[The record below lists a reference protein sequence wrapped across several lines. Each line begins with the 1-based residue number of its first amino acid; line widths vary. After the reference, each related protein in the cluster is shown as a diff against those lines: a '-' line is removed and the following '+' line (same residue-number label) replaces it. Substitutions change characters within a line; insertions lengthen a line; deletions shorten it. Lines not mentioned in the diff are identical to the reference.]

1 MKKVIIFGSTGSIGL
16 NTTRVLKNLKDYKI
30 VGLATYSNYRLLS
43 QQINEFRPEYAVL
56 VEKKYYSELK
66 NSFVQKRIFFG
77 EQGLCEMIERTKA
90 DILVAAFSSAIG
102 IYAILKAIKKG
113 LRICLATKEVLV
125 SFGEIVMKEVKKNN
139 AELIPVDSEHSA
151 IYQCIEGRK
160 STEIDKIILTASGG
174 PFLNKSI
181 KNVRKSDVLNH
192 PVWNMGKK
200 ITVDSATMMNKAL
213 EIIEAHHLFGVPPEK
228 IKVVIHPEAFC
239 HSLVQFIDGTL
250 IGQFSKP
257 DMKLPI
263 QYALT
268 TPERMPS
275 LVKSIELDKI
285 KKLHFLTPDYKKFPG
300 LKFAYEALMIGK
312 SMPAVLNGA
321 NEAAVRAFLDDRLKF
336 QEIPAVIKRTMS
348 AHKPVSGGIE
358 EYRQAEI
365 WAKEFV
371 LSEIKKREAKCF

>member
-16 NTTRVLKNLKDYKI
+16 NTTKVLKNLKGYKV
-30 VGLATYSNYRLLS
+30 VGLATYSNYKLLS
-43 QQINEFRPEYAVL
+43 RQINEFSPGCSVL

-66 NSFVQKRIFFG
+66 NSFGQKRILFG
-77 EQGLCEMIERTKA
+77 EEGLSEMIENANA
-90 DILVAAFSSAIG
+90 DIIVAAFSRSKG

-113 LRICLATKEVLV
+113 MRICLATKEVLV
-125 SFGEIVMKEVKKNN
+125 SFGEIVMKEVKRNN

-228 IKVVIHPEAFC
+228 IKVVIHPEALC

-268 TPERMPS
+268 TPNRMPS
-275 LVKSIELDKI
+275 LVKPIELDRI
-285 KKLHFLTPDYKKFPG
+285 KKLNFPAPDYKKFPG
-300 LKFAYEALMIGK
+300 LKFAYEALRIGK

-321 NEAAVRAFLDDRLKF
+321 NEAAVRAFLDDRIKF
-336 QEIPAVIKRTMS
+336 QEIPGIIKRTMS
-348 AHKPVSGGIE
+348 VHKPVSGGIE

-371 LSEIKKREAKCF
+371 GSEIKKREAGCF